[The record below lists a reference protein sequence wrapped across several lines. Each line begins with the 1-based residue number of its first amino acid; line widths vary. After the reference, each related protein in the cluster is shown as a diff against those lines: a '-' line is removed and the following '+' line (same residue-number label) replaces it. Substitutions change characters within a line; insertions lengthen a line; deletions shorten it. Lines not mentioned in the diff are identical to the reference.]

1 MPDYQT
7 IEILQR
13 HKARLLDSVTLDSG
27 VQLASWFNQL
37 DRVYH
42 QSNHHTLSLYVA
54 EGYDTWHKTPHGWRN
69 GGGPDRFCLM
79 PAGSD
84 SVWDVRARL
93 SFVHLY
99 CTPEHLSALAEK
111 IWDRSPSDVVPDEK
125 IFADDTKITQL
136 YRQFLLN
143 YDWQQPANHLLLS
156 TASTLL
162 LTCMVQQYSRVNWA
176 LPAVRGGLAP
186 ASLRRVCDFIEHHLG
201 EPLTLSTLAGEV
213 ALSEYHFSRMFRQ
226 STGLPPHQYVM
237 EKRMT
242 KAAEL
247 LRYQAISLTD
257 IAVSCGFNSL
267 SHFSHRF
274 RRWSGLSPT
283 AFRQSRSR

>member
-1 MPDYQT
+1 M
-7 IEILQR
+7 
-13 HKARLLDSVTLDSG
+13 H
-27 VQLASWFNQL
+27 
-37 DRVYH
+37 H
-42 QSNHHTLSLYVA
+42 QSNHHTLSLYIA
-54 EGYDTWHKTPHGWRN
+54 DGYDTWHKTPHGWRN

-79 PAGSD
+79 PAGSG
-84 SVWDVRARL
+84 SVRDIRARL

-111 IWDRSPSDVVPDEK
+111 IWDRSPSDVIPDEK
-125 IFADDTKITQL
+125 IFANDGQITQL

-162 LTCMVQQYSRVNWA
+162 LTCLVQQYSRVNRA
-176 LPAVRGGLAP
+176 LPSVSGGLAP
-186 ASLRRVCDFIEHHLG
+186 A
-201 EPLTLSTLAGEV
+201 TLAGEA

-237 EKRMT
+237 EKRMA

-247 LRYQAISLTD
+247 LRYQGIPLTD
-257 IAVSCGFNSL
+257 IAVCCGFNSL

-274 RRWSGLSPT
+274 RRWSGMSPS
-283 AFRQSRSR
+283 AYRQSGCR